1 MDKYRTIS
9 AVCQGAGLLSGYDKL
24 IDNQQISAVKT
35 QLKCF
40 PYLTSMHNGAENTRI
55 RAMNVIQ
62 LVSKERVR
70 SCVFYHSETLLAYYK
85 ILVLDSCNNSRKS
98 RKSKC

>member
-24 IDNQQISAVKT
+24 IDNRQISAVKT

-40 PYLTSMHNGAENTRI
+40 PYLTSMHNGAENTRV
-55 RAMNVIQ
+55 RAMTVIQ

-70 SCVFYHSETLLAYYK
+70 SCVFYHSETLLAAF
-85 ILVLDSCNNSRKS
+85 IGNF
-98 RKSKC
+98 

>member
-1 MDKYRTIS
+1 
-9 AVCQGAGLLSGYDKL
+9 
-24 IDNQQISAVKT
+24 
-35 QLKCF
+35 
-40 PYLTSMHNGAENTRI
+40 MHNGAENTRV

-70 SCVFYHSETLLAYYK
+70 NCVFYYSDTLLAYYK

-98 RKSKC
+98 RKSKCHGEGLRDALREMKNIGDDK

>member
-1 MDKYRTIS
+1 MDKYRTTS

-40 PYLTSMHNGAENTRI
+40 PYLTSMHNGTENTRV

-70 SCVFYHSETLLAYYK
+70 SCVFYHSEGEG
-85 ILVLDSCNNSRKS
+85 SRDALREMKDNGGD
-98 RKSKC
+98 K